1 MTKQEL
7 VSEVASRAGMKKS
20 DVVKIID
27 SLVEVLR
34 TQLAEGKK
42 VRINGLGIFN
52 VVKRNKKTV
61 RNPQTGKKM
70 TVPEKNVVKFKA
82 AKVLN
87 EAIN

>member
-7 VSEVASRAGMKKS
+7 VREVASRTGMKKA

-34 TQLAEGKK
+34 TQLAERKK

-82 AKVLN
+82 AKALN
-87 EAIN
+87 DAIK